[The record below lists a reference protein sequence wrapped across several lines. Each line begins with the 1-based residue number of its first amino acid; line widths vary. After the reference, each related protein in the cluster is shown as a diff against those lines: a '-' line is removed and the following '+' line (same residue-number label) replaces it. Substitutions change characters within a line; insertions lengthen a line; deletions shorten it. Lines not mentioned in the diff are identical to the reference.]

1 MKTVLLIICM
11 VFIELTVNAQ
21 NTTYFVSPYG
31 NDIASGLSIKDAWK
45 SLDKVNSVTFLPG
58 DKILFESGGIW
69 KGQLKLKGSGIEGN
83 PILLSNYG
91 GKDRPVIYTGKAEGA
106 GIRLYN
112 QSWWIVEN
120 MEITSGAAPELGTG
134 RQGIAAIVRGADQHV
149 ENIIIR
155 NCYIH
160 DIWGQLGGNT
170 EFTGYNSCAIVV
182 QMQNEKNDGCDD
194 NGLNATLDNVLIENN
209 HIERCDKCGIV
220 VRGCKRNLNISHN
233 YMENIGGDGILASG
247 CYKGMIEHNVAK
259 RTCMRSG
266 YMDLKGGETWWPHTA
281 AIWIMNAQETVM
293 QYNEVYDT
301 GRQPGNGDGFAFDF
315 DYYCKH
321 CVLQYNYSQ
330 NNHGFL
336 LFMGRTFEN
345 IARYNISENDQTHL
359 VQMQCEIG
367 DRNMLHNNI
376 FYIDYGTVDIDFFC
390 GNDGMVNKTTIGAAF
405 CNNIFYATGQ
415 SCFRTVYSKGET
427 LGRTF
432 DESVKVARG
441 MPYKLFYNN
450 CYFGLWKNGIPND
463 PNKLIADPLFIA
475 PGTGKEGFSSLTG
488 YQLQSDSPCI
498 NAGFYIPLSGKYDF
512 WGNPIEDGLLDV
524 GVYEQ
529 IGTGVFA
536 NKIKMKEDAEK
547 YKKESDS
554 AWLRWNSNGSEN

>member
-120 MEITSGAAPELGTG
+120 MEITSGAAPELGIG

-321 CVLQYNYSQ
+321 CVLQYNY
-330 NNHGFL
+330 HGFL

>member
-1 MKTVLLIICM
+1 M
-11 VFIELTVNAQ
+11 
-21 NTTYFVSPYG
+21 
-31 NDIASGLSIKDAWK
+31 
-45 SLDKVNSVTFLPG
+45 DKVNSVTFLPG

-120 MEITSGAAPELGTG
+120 MEITSGAAPELGIG